1 MVYKVQLWVA
11 LCMSFFTL
19 TATAQQ
25 QARPEKMTFTYV
37 EHPAMVN
44 FLVPL
49 IRDTYKKLGIET
61 DFVAQPSNRNLLL
74 VDKNIVDGDVGYMK
88 IVLGGYNN
96 LFTVEPPVVV
106 GVYTILCRPE
116 LICTPAVLADKEKTI
131 IATSVSKHGL
141 LQAYKGTIKSQF
153 YTVNDLSLIPDFV
166 RLGRFNY
173 AIYPTTEKELQRI
186 STDDL
191 HYVRLFEANLYHVL
205 HKKYRFMAAE
215 ISHALQQALNERA
228 EKQ

>member
-1 MVYKVQLWVA
+1 MAHKVKLWIV
-11 LCMSFFTL
+11 LCLLFFAL
-19 TATAQQ
+19 TAAAQQ

-37 EHPAMVN
+37 DHPAMVN

-74 VDKNIVDGDVGYMK
+74 VDKNIVDGDVGYMR

-96 LFTVEPPVVV
+96 LFTIEPPVVL
-106 GVYTILCRPE
+106 GVYTILCRPQ
-116 LICTPAVLADKEKTI
+116 LICASAVLADKEKTI

-153 YTVNDLSLIPDFV
+153 YTVNDLSLIPEFV

-173 AIYPTTEKELQRI
+173 AIYPTTEKELQRM
-186 STDDL
+186 STGEL
-191 HYVRLFEANLYHVL
+191 RYVRLFEANLYHVL

-215 ISHALQQALNERA
+215 ISQALQQTLDERA
-228 EKQ
+228 EK